1 MKTHPS
7 AMTFISMVIWTL
19 VLFFQ
24 ESRGQFTA
32 TQTPATSAVRP
43 GESVTLNCKTS
54 TGIGTRIN
62 GCYDCLSWYLQTP
75 GEAPKPL
82 VHSISTRHSG
92 TPGRFSGGGS
102 DYGSD
107 FTLTISGVQ
116 TEDAGVYY
124 CMGVTYSGGW
134 VFTHSKQFASLWYT
148 FGTGSKLD
156 VGVPTPPVLT
166 VLPPSREE
174 VSAGRS
180 ATLVC
185 VARGGYPSDWRL
197 SWRLDGGV
205 EGGGEASAG
214 LLGEDGLYSWS
225 SSLTLSASR
234 WPQISSAHC
243 EASHSSQRS
252 VTRILSRE
260 QCSD

>member
-43 GESVTLNCKTS
+43 GESVTLKCKTS
-54 TGIGTRIN
+54 TGIGYIFI
-62 GCYDCLSWYLQTP
+62 GCANCLSWYLQTP
-75 GEAPKPL
+75 GEAPKLL
-82 VHSISTRHSG
+82 VHGINTRHSG
-92 TPGRFSGGGS
+92 TPDRFSGGGS
-102 DYGSD
+102 IRGSD

-124 CMGVTYSGGW
+124 CMGVMYSGTSPVW
-134 VFTHSKQFASLWYT
+134 T
-148 FGTGSKLD
+148 FGSGSRLE
-156 VGVPTPPVLT
+156 VGTPTPPVLT

-205 EGGGEASAG
+205 EEGGEASAG

>member
-1 MKTHPS
+1 M
-7 AMTFISMVIWTL
+7 
-19 VLFFQ
+19 
-24 ESRGQFTA
+24 
-32 TQTPATSAVRP
+32 
-43 GESVTLNCKTS
+43 
-54 TGIGTRIN
+54 
-62 GCYDCLSWYLQTP
+62 
-75 GEAPKPL
+75 
-82 VHSISTRHSG
+82 
-92 TPGRFSGGGS
+92 
-102 DYGSD
+102 
-107 FTLTISGVQ
+107 
-116 TEDAGVYY
+116 
-124 CMGVTYSGGW
+124 
-134 VFTHSKQFASLWYT
+134 
-148 FGTGSKLD
+148 
-156 VGVPTPPVLT
+156 
-166 VLPPSREE
+166 PPSREE

-205 EGGGEASAG
+205 EGGEASAG